1 MTAPS
6 RAAGL
11 AAVVAMAAGAASEED
26 RRGPCAVCGD
36 GFHDP
41 AVPCPLPPSELVGFE
56 VIEAES

>member
-1 MTAPS
+1 
-6 RAAGL
+6 
-11 AAVVAMAAGAASEED
+11 MAAGAASEED